1 MTRLVL
7 VFPVVCRDI
16 KPENVLFTEHRVL
29 KLADFGLAIDLT
41 EERAVTRAGEA
52 AGRLE
57 GTWRRVT
64 VDCVQVQTTR
74 HHRVYV
80 FEANVGQATSMA
92 TRSRTS
98 LRHTHHPCHPYHPHT
113 PTTCTG
119 TLDYM
124 APEVLRCPPKNL
136 PQENKN
142 NPYLHYNNS
151 VDAWA
156 VGVFAYELVVGFPPF
171 AGE

>member
-1 MTRLVL
+1 MGVA
-7 VFPVVCRDI
+7 
-16 KPENVLFTEHRVL
+16 HGM
-29 KLADFGLAIDLT
+29 GLARGSTRVGSRTVRGRAGLGRQARRMLAPELTSSLPGPWSTLAADLT
-41 EERAVTRAGEA
+41 PSSPPA
-52 AGRLE
+52 APAL
-57 GTWRRVT
+57 T
-64 VDCVQVQTTR
+64 
-74 HHRVYV
+74 
-80 FEANVGQATSMA
+80 A
-92 TRSRTS
+92 
-98 LRHTHHPCHPYHPHT
+98 
-113 PTTCTG
+113 G

-171 AGE
+171 AGRGQGPHVRGRVGLSH